1 MRFLDEALTLLLLL
15 TLTTRTASETLY
27 WGHKL
32 VTAFPLTVAEVNILL
47 HLQGK
52 EKLVVDFW
60 RPPSYPG
67 ETVDMQVS
75 PEEFI
80 KLTRLLTQ
88 NKIRYKVPIFDL
100 QAVMN
105 GQNDVNYKRSSWH
118 NTYHTFDEIVSWIKA
133 TSQSSNIVRMHSLGK
148 SYENRD
154 QYILQIQA
162 NHQVIKP
169 LVFINCGTH
178 AREWISPASCIY
190 IIDQDRLWRKN
201 RSPNHGS
208 FCFGTD
214 LNRNWQFSW
223 GDHGASE
230 NPCSFIY
237 QGSSAMSEKE
247 VQNLDRFL
255 KSQLKRLAGF
265 LDVHS
270 YSQMW
275 MIPWGFAKENI
286 KDYDELMRVGKA
298 AVDVIKSME
307 FSTTY
312 DLGPSSRLLYINSGS
327 LTDYVY
333 GGLKV
338 KYTFAVELRD
348 QGKFGFVLPA
358 SQIEP
363 TAKELFEGLK
373 AMVRKMHIG

>member
-1 MRFLDEALTLLLLL
+1 
-15 TLTTRTASETLY
+15 
-27 WGHKL
+27 
-32 VTAFPLTVAEVNILL
+32 
-47 HLQGK
+47 
-52 EKLVVDFW
+52 
-60 RPPSYPG
+60 
-67 ETVDMQVS
+67 
-75 PEEFI
+75 
-80 KLTRLLTQ
+80 
-88 NKIRYKVPIFDL
+88 
-100 QAVMN
+100 
-105 GQNDVNYKRSSWH
+105 
-118 NTYHTFDEIVSWIKA
+118 IVSWIKA

-190 IIDQDRLWRKN
+190 IIDQIVSQYGKDPSVTALLDKI
-201 RSPNHGS
+201 
-208 FCFGTD
+208 D
-214 LNRNWQFSW
+214 LAIVPVFNVDGYVYTWT
-223 GDHGASE
+223 
-230 NPCSFIY
+230 

-338 KYTFAVELRD
+338 KYSFAVELRD

>member
-1 MRFLDEALTLLLLL
+1 
-15 TLTTRTASETLY
+15 
-27 WGHKL
+27 
-32 VTAFPLTVAEVNILL
+32 I
-47 HLQGK
+47 
-52 EKLVVDFW
+52 DFW
-60 RPPSYPG
+60 RPPSHPG

-133 TSQSSNIVRMHSLGK
+133 TSQSSNIIRMHSLGK

-190 IIDQDRLWRKN
+190 IIDQIVSQYGKDPNVTALLDKIDLAIVPVFNVDGYVYTWTQDRLWRKN

-208 FCFGTD
+208 LCFGTD

-338 KYTFAVELRD
+338 KYSFAVELRD